1 MAHHSDDLPTP
12 STIRVG
18 KANVGLIGLDQ
29 AMAKIIATPG
39 LSEAAAVAALFAAIG
54 RDNYVP
60 AEAALLYHEALRRE
74 YRRRLGLENETAGT
88 LTIRVLGPGC
98 VSCNKLTT
106 MLIDAL
112 QKLHLAADMESVH
125 DLDAIWRFGVTK
137 TPALVINAK
146 VKCAGRMPSPAEVEQ
161 WVREE
166 AD

>member
-1 MAHHSDDLPTP
+1 MTHHSDDIPAP

-29 AMAKIIATPG
+29 AMAKAIAATG
-39 LSEAAAVAALFAAIG
+39 IDEEEAVGALFAAIG

-60 AEAALLYHEALRRE
+60 AEAAPLYREALRRE
-74 YRRRLGLENETAGT
+74 YRRRLGLESSSGET

-106 MLIDAL
+106 MLIAAL
-112 QKLHLAADMESVH
+112 QKLGLAADMESVH

-137 TPALVINAK
+137 TPALVINRK
-146 VKCAGRMPSPAEVEQ
+146 VKCAGRMPTPAEVEQ
-161 WVREE
+161 WLREE
-166 AD
+166 AG

>member
-12 STIRVG
+12 GTIRIG

-29 AMAKIIATPG
+29 AMAKIVATRG
-39 LSEAAAVAALFAAIG
+39 LSEEAAVAALYAAIS

-60 AEAALLYHEALRRE
+60 AEAAPLYHEALRRE

-106 MLIDAL
+106 MLIEAL

>member
-1 MAHHSDDLPTP
+1 MPHPPDDLPTP
-12 STIRVG
+12 STIRIG

-29 AMAKIIATPG
+29 AMAKIIAAND
-39 LSEAAAVAALFAAIG
+39 LSEDAAVAAIFAAIS

-60 AEAALLYHEALRRE
+60 AEAAPLYHEALRRE
-74 YRRRLGLENETAGT
+74 YRRRLGQESSSAGI

-106 MLIDAL
+106 MLIGAL
-112 QKLHLAADMESVH
+112 QRLNLAADMESVH
-125 DLDAIWRFGVTK
+125 DLDAIWRFGVIQ
-137 TPALVINAK
+137 TPALVINNR

-166 AD
+166 AG

>member
-12 STIRVG
+12 STIRIG
-18 KANVGLIGLDQ
+18 KAHVGLIGLDQ
-29 AMAKIIATPG
+29 AMAKVVATPG
-39 LSEAAAVAALFAAIG
+39 LSEEAAVAALYAAIS

-60 AEAALLYHEALRRE
+60 AEAAPLYHEALRRE
-74 YRRRLGLENETAGT
+74 YRRRLGLENETAGI

-106 MLIDAL
+106 MLIEAL

-146 VKCAGRMPSPAEVEQ
+146 VKCAGRMPSPAEVEA

-166 AD
+166 AN